1 MAHLISFPG
10 RMLLALIGTL
20 KVKLSQIARVRA
32 RAHDT
37 VRESRSQQVGSAS
50 GAGTA
55 AQGSDPEAGTGT
67 WRATR
72 ACRREG
78 AGSAPQPHA
87 ARSRR
92 QAAAPAW
99 RAHGRR
105 QNPPRRKGRPFV
117 RRPANGCARRASI
130 AARSRRR
137 LAGARRDSRC
147 HAAKRRGSSAS
158 FLRASVERQ
167 KRGAAGRPPAR
178 RGDAGEGAPRTRRPR
193 QGRPTPPRPG
203 PPHLH
208 ARPAAVGAQPPAPP
222 QPRRRGGRRG
232 APRCSARRPRPRTHT
247 SCPRY
252 GPAAPSSPSSR

>member
-1 MAHLISFPG
+1 
-10 RMLLALIGTL
+10 MLLALKGTL

-37 VRESRSQQVGSAS
+37 VRESRSQQVGSAP
-50 GAGTA
+50 GTGTA

-178 RGDAGEGAPRTRRPR
+178 PPRRCRGRRPKDEAPSPR
-193 QGRPTPPRPG
+193 SAHPAPPRPG